1 MKSRRGKMALIL
13 FCFQLL
19 GLFSHTAVNAAP
31 AISARAAAVID
42 VESGRILY
50 HKQGN
55 ERMRIASLTK
65 IMTAIVA
72 IEEGD
77 LKKIVETPSYAVGT
91 EGSSIYLREGEKLSL
106 EHLLYGLML
115 RSGNDAA
122 VTIAG
127 HIGGSLDGFSR
138 LMNEKAEYLGLSG
151 THFTNPH
158 GLDDSDNHYSTAI
171 DVAKVTAYALHNP
184 DFQKIV
190 ATNVINIPQEG
201 QDWDRRLINKNKMLR
216 LYEGAD
222 GVKTG
227 YTKLAKRC
235 LVSSATRNGRQIAV
249 VTLNAP
255 NDWDDHTRLL
265 NYGFQNFSQV
275 QIVGE
280 NQRVDENQNLY
291 TVNSFS
297 YPLTQEEKGR
307 IRQEIVM
314 EPPLKQLLP
323 GGVSGY
329 LHIYL
334 GNQKIGKIGLHSEK
348 SKRDSTTFRTS
359 IEETSSWRSI
369 FMQFKSIVWGGM

>member
-1 MKSRRGKMALIL
+1 MKRRRGKIALLL

-19 GLFSHTAVNAAP
+19 HLFSFTAVNAAP
-31 AISARAAAVID
+31 AVSAQAAAVID

-50 HKQGN
+50 QKMGN

-77 LKKIVETPSYAVGT
+77 LKKLVTTPEYAVGT

-122 VTIAG
+122 VTIAD
-127 HIGGSLDGFSR
+127 HIGGSLEGFAR

-158 GLDDSDNHYSTAI
+158 GLDDSDNHYSTAV
-171 DVAKVTAYALHNP
+171 DVAKITAYALHNP
-184 DFQKIV
+184 DFKKIV

-201 QDWDRRLINKNKMLR
+201 KDWDRRLLNKNKMLR
-216 LYEGAD
+216 LYDGAD

-235 LVSSATRNGRQIAV
+235 LVSSATRDGRQIAV

-265 NYGFQNFSQV
+265 DYGFQNFSQV
-275 QIVGE
+275 EIVGE
-280 NQRVDENQNLY
+280 NQKVDDNQNLY
-291 TVNSFS
+291 AVNSFS
-297 YPLTQEEKGR
+297 YPLKEEEKNR
-307 IRQEIVM
+307 IRHEIVM
-314 EPPLKQLLP
+314 ENPLKRMLP

-329 LHIYL
+329 LHVYL
-334 GNQKIGKIGLHSEK
+334 DDQRIGKIGLVSEK
-348 SKRDSTTFRTS
+348 SAPDQTTFRTS
-359 IEETSSWRSI
+359 TEASSWQRILSLL
-369 FMQFKSIVWGGM
+369 KSMVWGET